1 MPTTDLTIDATAT
14 ICGAMTENVDD
25 KQQDSQYKDESE
37 RNDMNDLTE
46 NVEEDKC
53 GTTMDMSQTN
63 GAKALRLNLIKAHA
77 GSPDLQTWMQHNGI
91 VVNIYKV

>member
-53 GTTMDMSQTN
+53 GTTMDMSQT
-63 GAKALRLNLIKAHA
+63 KKKQKH
-77 GSPDLQTWMQHNGI
+77 SD
-91 VVNIYKV
+91 